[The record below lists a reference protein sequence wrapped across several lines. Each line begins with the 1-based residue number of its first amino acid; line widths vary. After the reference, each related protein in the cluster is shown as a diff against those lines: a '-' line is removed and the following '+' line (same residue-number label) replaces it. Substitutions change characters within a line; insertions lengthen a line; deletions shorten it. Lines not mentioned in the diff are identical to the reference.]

1 MFSYIK
7 GLLDCLGGFA
17 LIFKSG
23 VKRYVLVPLLV
34 NTALFGGAIWLL
46 RDQMQSWID
55 QLLPEWLSWLQW
67 LIEPLF
73 WVTVLLLVFY
83 SFSLVANLIAAP
95 FNSLL
100 AASVEKILTG
110 KKPEDFSSEALWKIA
125 ARSFAAELRKMLYF
139 VKWLIPL
146 VILTLIPVVNVVA
159 PFAWF
164 LFAAWSFSLEY
175 MDYPLGNRGMLFA
188 EIRDY
193 SRKNRMR
200 SLGLGTG
207 VFLLTSIPLLNF
219 LAMPVAVCAATRLT
233 TRTID
238 NSPVQN

>member
-7 GLLDCLGGFA
+7 GLLDCFGGFT

-23 VKRYVLVPLLV
+23 VKRYVLVPLAV
-34 NTALFGGAIWLL
+34 NTVLFGGAVWLL
-46 RDQMQSWID
+46 REQMQGWID

-73 WVTVLLLVFY
+73 WVTMLLLVFY

-100 AASVEKILTG
+100 SASVERILTG
-110 KKPEDFSSEALWKIA
+110 SKPEEFSSNALWKIA
-125 ARSFAAELRKMLYF
+125 ARSFASELRKMLYF

-146 VILTLIPVVNVVA
+146 VILTVIPVVNVIA

-164 LFAAWSFSLEY
+164 VFAAWSFSLEY
-175 MDYPLGNRGMLFA
+175 MDYPLGNRGLLFSD
-188 EIRDY
+188 IRDY
-193 SRKNRMR
+193 NRRNRMR
-200 SLGLGTG
+200 SLGMGTG

-233 TRTID
+233 TRTI
-238 NSPVQN
+238 NNAKELN